1 MKGRKLMKNFK
12 KLMALVIAA
21 VMVLGTMSA
30 MVGADTVGQLA
41 VNSTLTVSGL
51 DAGDKVTVYKVLGWD
66 ADSTTGWVYANG
78 VSGQTTPLTTI
89 VTSENGKNTI
99 SAAIASDLA
108 SHLGTQY
115 GATDTVSGTSWT
127 RENVESGLYMVIVE
141 PATMG
146 TVYNPI
152 FVAANYYG
160 GGTSDPADSANSIAI
175 SENQPSYNDSAMAKK
190 TTIKLEKEAKGKDK
204 ADGITN
210 NTLADGAYTTDVG
223 EEIDFEVKTHVP
235 MYGQNYTAP
244 KFILEDVLTG
254 LALTGAN
261 VQVWKNDGGE
271 KGAELTGVFSIT
283 GNAADS
289 TTYTITFNEDYLK
302 GTNTTGE
309 KIPAT
314 GQDILITY
322 TAKVT
327 DAAEKIVNQDN
338 NTVTLKFSTKP
349 TDTTGAGRFR
359 DETNHFTFSIDANL
373 LGHNE
378 ISGSSTEAIKVGVDA
393 EGNYIVES
401 SQYAWSQEWHGPL
414 EGAQFKLYT
423 DSTCNTPYENT
434 LYPNGVTVESDATG
448 RINIK
453 GLDAGTYYL
462 KEITAPTGYIK
473 LQDAVEV
480 VITADIDEEYTY
492 TTDADGTAVTV
503 KTNKLNGYT
512 VKVGGSTTTY
522 TITLEESSANA
533 SVADRISE
541 SSDDSELKNTKGVE
555 LPSTGGMGTTLFY
568 AIGAILVLGAG
579 ILLVSKRRMA
589 AN

>member
-1 MKGRKLMKNFK
+1 MKNIK
-12 KLMALVIAA
+12 KLMALVIAV
-21 VMVLGTMSA
+21 VMVIGTMSLGA
-30 MVGADTVGQLA
+30 MADTVGQLS
-41 VNSTLTVSGL
+41 VNSTLSVSGL
-51 DAGDKVTVYKVLGWD
+51 DAGDKVTVYKVLTWD
-66 ADSTTGWVYANG
+66 ENSSTGWVYGDG
-78 VSGQTTPLTTI
+78 VSSPATPLTTI

-127 RENVESGLYMVIVE
+127 RENVESGLYMIIVE

-160 GGTSDPADSANSIAI
+160 GGTSDPADSANAIAI
-175 SENQPSYNDSAMAKK
+175 SENQASYNDSAMAKK
-190 TTIKLEKEAKGKDK
+190 TTIKLDKEAKGKDK
-204 ADGITN
+204 EDGITN

-223 EEIDFEVKTHVP
+223 EEIDFSVTTHVP
-235 MYGQNYTAP
+235 MYGTNYTAP
-244 KFILEDVLTG
+244 KFIVEDVLTG

-261 VQVWKNDGGE
+261 VKVYKNDGGT
-271 KGAELTGVFSIT
+271 KGAELTGVFTIT

-289 TTYTITFNEDYLK
+289 TTYTISFNQDYLQ

-314 GQDILITY
+314 GQDILIEY

-349 TDTTGAGRFR
+349 DDTTGAGRFR

-373 LGHNE
+373 LGHNDINE
-378 ISGSSTEAIKVGVDA
+378 SSTEAIKVGVDS

-401 SQYAWSQEWHGPL
+401 SHYAWSDEWHGPL

-423 DSTCNTPYENT
+423 DSGCTNPYTNT
-434 LYPNGVTVESDATG
+434 LYPSGVTVNSDSTG

-473 LQDAVEV
+473 MQEAVEV
-480 VITADIDEEYTY
+480 VITADIEEEYTY
-492 TTDADGTAVTV
+492 TKDVDGTDVTI

-512 VKVGGSTTTY
+512 VKIGGSTTTY

-533 SVADRISE
+533 QVADRVQE

-568 AIGAILVLGAG
+568 VIGAILVLGAG
-579 ILLVSKRRMA
+579 IILVSKRRMS